1 MITWSDPMIDFLV
14 LDRFRNVILPYCL
27 ALNLIFLANRTK
39 ALFWEGRT
47 RWAVIVMPHSPPGAM
62 AA

>member
-1 MITWSDPMIDFLV
+1 MIDFLV

-39 ALFWEGRT
+39 A
-47 RWAVIVMPHSPPGAM
+47 
-62 AA
+62 

>member
-1 MITWSDPMIDFLV
+1 MIDFLV
-14 LDRFRNVILPYCL
+14 LDRFRIVILPYCL

-39 ALFWEGRT
+39 FIWEGRL
-47 RWAVIVMPHSPPGAM
+47 RWAVIVMPHGRPGAM